1 MSDGAWYHRVW
12 VIDHFNVDYSNELS
26 LCKSFLKEDQRN
38 FHCWNYRRLVIQRAG
53 VGAVDELAFTSAKI
67 QENFS
72 NYSAFHQ
79 RSVFLKELSLQP
91 RDVLEAELS
100 IVENAVFT
108 EPDDQSAWWYH
119 QFLMGWAA
127 DSVAGLSAHDREWF
141 EHACRQQLELMRS
154 LLEIEDTCRWVMTCL
169 VGVIGHELDCAA
181 VVGRQLTHPDWAV
194 EEAKLRSERRALLYR
209 LEAVDPMH
217 SSRYRYMLRKLVD

>member
-12 VIDHFNVDYSNELS
+12 VIDHFNVDYAKELS

-38 FHCWNYRRLVIQRAG
+38 FHCWNYRRLVIQRACAG
-53 VGAVDELAFTSAKI
+53 SEDELAFTSEKI

-79 RSVFLKELSLQP
+79 RSVFLKELSLLP
-91 RDVLEAELS
+91 SDVLEAELS

-127 DSVAGLSAHDREWF
+127 NSVAGLSARDREWF
-141 EHACRQQLELMRS
+141 EDACRQQLELMRS
-154 LLEIEDTCRWVMTCL
+154 LLEIEGACRWVMTCL
-169 VGVIGHELDCAA
+169 VGVIGHLLACAA
-181 VVGRQLTHPDWAV
+181 ADEHPQTDTEGA
-194 EEAKLRSERRALLYR
+194 EEAASLRSERRTLLVR

-217 SSRYRYMLRKLVD
+217 ANRYRYMLRKLVD